1 MKKKIISV
9 VIAICLVIA
18 TVPTI
23 VFANN
28 SQSSSPIKFNEAQ
41 SEHEK
46 SGWNVE
52 WSESFEQG
60 IPSTW
65 QNIDKDGDGY
75 KWWKVKEETGFDRI
89 YLSHHGEQSIHS
101 NSYLREGTKT
111 LEPDNWLILPEQ
123 NLSAEKNY
131 TLTFDIMAP
140 DKSYRK
146 DKIGIYISTDGKN
159 NYTQLGDDFDLTKCT
174 IDENHSYSNWL
185 EVEVDLSAYSGKK
198 VSIAIVHHDSRN
210 EYIVIIDCM
219 YMWSKDKH
227 KHCVCGGNAD
237 FNVHNT
243 HTNVKWSEWNS
254 TNSLPTASGNY
265 YLANDINLDTTQDV
279 SNDINICLNGKT
291 IKSNTSAYAI
301 TVKNN
306 ASLTITDCLDSGKL
320 ECSIK
325 NYGSFNMYAGTL
337 QDGYNLRTEPDSK
350 MALSGN
356 SKFIGN
362 VISKGNAETKIDG
375 SSEFQGTLIID
386 ELTSDSRA
394 YIGENAKI
402 TGKIKISNS
411 QENAKIEIKD
421 NMIIDGD
428 IEFDYFTF
436 NSNIVCN
443 GNIISGIFKG
453 NVENNGTITGGTF
466 YGFVTGNGTIADR
479 AKVEVTLD
487 LDGGNGN
494 DKEYILRGQKLT
506 LPTPT
511 KDGYTFD
518 GWFNGENEYDFSLP
532 VFSTLSLT
540 AHWVKN
546 LTPPTTE
553 PPTTQ
558 PTTQSTTESTT
569 QLTTELTTQSTTQST
584 TKSTT
589 KSTTQSTTQ
598 LTTQSTTKNISYKN
612 VNAVTD
618 YNENHNTTVKSTKK
632 KNKSKTSPNTG
643 NNTALVTSATV
654 ATLLALAFVIT
665 KKKKDD

>member
-1 MKKKIISV
+1 MKKKIISIV
-9 VIAICLVIA
+9 VAICLVIA

-23 VFANN
+23 VFASNT
-28 SQSSSPIKFNEAQ
+28 QSSSPIKIRVAP

-46 SGWNVE
+46 PGWNVE

-65 QNIDKDGDGY
+65 QNIDKDGDGF
-75 KWWKVKEETGFDRI
+75 KWWKVKEEISFENIDNST
-89 YLSHHGEQSIHS
+89 HHGNESIHS
-101 NSYLREGTKT
+101 NSFLRYRGYNKQA
-111 LEPDNWLILPEQ
+111 LEPNNWLILPEQ
-123 NLSAEKNY
+123 NLSEKKIY
-131 TLTFDIMAP
+131 SLTFDIVAF
-140 DKSYRK
+140 DGLYLK
-146 DKIGIYISTDGKN
+146 DKIGIYISTDGGN
-159 NYTQLGDDFDLTKCT
+159 SYTQLGDDFDFTQSELGNSTDVK
-174 IDENHSYSNWL
+174 DVWQ

-198 VSIAIVHHDSRN
+198 VSIAIVHHNSRD
-210 EYIVIIDCM
+210 EYMVVMDCM
-219 YMWSKDKH
+219 YMWSINKH
-227 KHCVCGGNAD
+227 IMHCVCGGNTD
-237 FNVHNT
+237 FNGHDT

-254 TNSLPTASGNY
+254 TDSLPTASGNY
-265 YLANDINLDTTQDV
+265 YLANDINLATTQTV

-291 IKSNTSAYAI
+291 IKSNKSNYAL

-306 ASLTITDCLDSGKL
+306 ASLTITDCTDSGKL

-337 QDGYNLRTEPDSK
+337 QSGYELYTEPDSK

-362 VISKGNAETKIDG
+362 VISAGNAETKIDG
-375 SSEFQGTLIID
+375 NSEFQGMLLVT

-394 YIGENAKI
+394 YIGGNAKI
-402 TGKIKISNS
+402 TGKIQISLP

-428 IEFDYFTF
+428 IEFDYFTL

-466 YGFVTGNGTIADR
+466 CGFVSGNGTIADS
-479 AKVEVTLD
+479 AKVKVTLD

-546 LTPPTTE
+546 PTPPTTEPPTTE

-558 PTTQSTTESTT
+558 PITESTTESTT
-569 QLTTELTTQSTTQST
+569 QSTI
-584 TKSTT
+584 
-589 KSTTQSTTQ
+589 
-598 LTTQSTTKNISYKN
+598 KNISDKN

-618 YNENHNTTVKSTKK
+618 YNENNNTTVKSTKK

-643 NNTALVTSATV
+643 NNTALVTSAAV

>member
-1 MKKKIISV
+1 MKKKIISIV
-9 VIAICLVIA
+9 VAICLVIA

-23 VFANN
+23 AFASN
-28 SQSSSPIKFNEAQ
+28 SQSTSPIKIRVAP

-46 SGWNVE
+46 PGWNVE

-75 KWWKVKEETGFDRI
+75 KWWKVKEEISFENIDNST
-89 YLSHHGEQSIHS
+89 HHGNESIHS
-101 NSYLREGTKT
+101 NSFLRYGGYNQQA
-111 LEPDNWLILPEQ
+111 LEPNNWLILPEQ
-123 NLSAEKNY
+123 NLNAKKNY
-131 TLTFDIMAP
+131 ALTFDIVAF
-140 DKSYRK
+140 DGGYLK
-146 DKIGIYISTDGKN
+146 DKIGIYISTDGGN
-159 NYTQLGDDFDLTKCT
+159 SYTQLGDDFDFTQSELGNST
-174 IDENHSYSNWL
+174 DVRDVWQ

-198 VSIAIVHHDSRN
+198 VSIAIVHHNSRD
-210 EYIVIIDCM
+210 EYMVVMDCM
-219 YMWSKDKH
+219 YMWSINKH
-227 KHCVCGGNAD
+227 IMHCVCGGNTD
-237 FNVHNT
+237 FNGHDT
-243 HTNVKWSEWNS
+243 HKNIEWTKWNS
-254 TNSLPTASGNY
+254 ANSLPTASGNY

-301 TVKNN
+301 KVKNN

-337 QDGYNLRTEPDSK
+337 QNGYNLRTEPDSK

-356 SKFIGN
+356 SKFIGD

-375 SSEFQGTLIID
+375 NSEFQGTLIID

-394 YIGENAKI
+394 YIGGNAKV
-402 TGKIKISNS
+402 TGKLEFSQP

-428 IEFDYFTF
+428 IEFDYFTL
-436 NSNIVCN
+436 NSNIICN

-453 NVENNGTITGGTF
+453 NVENNGTIKGGTF
-466 YGFVTGNGTIADR
+466 YGNVTGNGTIADR
-479 AKVEVTLD
+479 AKVKVTLD

-494 DKEYILRGQKLT
+494 DKEYILKGQKLT

-532 VFSTLSLT
+532 VISTLSLT

-546 LTPPTTE
+546 PTPPTTE

-558 PTTQSTTESTT
+558 PTTQSTTE
-569 QLTTELTTQSTTQST
+569 LTTVS
-584 TKSTT
+584 
-589 KSTTQSTTQ
+589 
-598 LTTQSTTKNISYKN
+598 TTQSTTKNISDKN

-643 NNTALVTSATV
+643 NNTALVSSAAV

>member
-1 MKKKIISV
+1 MKKKLFSII
-9 VIAICLVIA
+9 IAVCLVIA

-23 VFANN
+23 VFASN
-28 SQSSSPIKFNEAQ
+28 SQSTSPIKIRVAP

-46 SGWNVE
+46 PGWNVE

-65 QNIDKDGDGY
+65 QNIDNDGDGY
-75 KWWKVKEETGFDRI
+75 KWWKVKEESGFENDDK
-89 YLSHHGEQSIHS
+89 STHHGEQSIHS
-101 NSYLREGTKT
+101 NSFIKQSRKILT
-111 LEPDNWLILPEQ
+111 PDNWLILPEQ
-123 NLSAEKNY
+123 NLSKKKIY
-131 TLTFDIMAP
+131 SLTFDIVAF
-140 DKSYRK
+140 DGLYLK
-146 DKIGIYISTDGKN
+146 DKIGIYISTDGGN
-159 NYTQLGDDFDLTKCT
+159 SYTQLGDDFDFTQSELG
-174 IDENHSYSNWL
+174 DSYNVKDVWQ

-198 VSIAIVHHDSRN
+198 VSIAIVHHNSRD
-210 EYIVIIDCM
+210 EYMVVMDCM
-219 YMWSKDKH
+219 YMWSINKH
-227 KHCVCGGNAD
+227 IMHCVCGGNTD
-237 FNVHNT
+237 FNGHDT
-243 HTNVKWSEWNS
+243 HKNIEWTKWNS
-254 TNSLPTASGNY
+254 TDSLPTASGNY
-265 YLANDINLDTTQDV
+265 YLANDINLATTQTV

-291 IKSNTSAYAI
+291 IKSNTSNYAI

-306 ASLTITDCLDSGKL
+306 ASLTITDCLGSGKL

-337 QDGYNLRTEPDSK
+337 QNGYNLRTEPDSK

-356 SKFIGN
+356 SKFIGD
-362 VISKGNAETKIDG
+362 VISKGNAETKIG
-375 SSEFQGTLIID
+375 GNSEFQGTLIID

-402 TGKIKISNS
+402 TGKIQIFQS

-428 IEFDYFTF
+428 IEFDYFTL

-466 YGFVTGNGTIADR
+466 YGNVSGNGTIADS
-479 AKVEVTLD
+479 AKVKVTLD

-518 GWFNGENEYDFSLP
+518 GWFNGENEYDFNLP

-546 LTPPTTE
+546 PTPPTTE
-553 PPTTQ
+553 PPTTKPSTTQ
-558 PTTQSTTESTT
+558 PTTEPITEPTTE
-569 QLTTELTTQSTTQST
+569 
-584 TKSTT
+584 
-589 KSTTQSTTQ
+589 
-598 LTTQSTTKNISYKN
+598 LTTQSTTKNISDKN

-643 NNTALVTSATV
+643 NNTALVTSSAV

>member
-1 MKKKIISV
+1 MKKKIISIV
-9 VIAICLVIA
+9 VAICLVIA

-23 VFANN
+23 VFASN
-28 SQSSSPIKFNEAQ
+28 SQSASPIKIRVAP

-75 KWWKVKEETGFDRI
+75 KWWKTREEPYFESFDK
-89 YLSHHGEQSIHS
+89 STHHGEQSIHS
-101 NSYLREGTKT
+101 NSYIKQGQKI

-123 NLSAEKNY
+123 NLSEKKIY
-131 TLTFDIMAP
+131 SLTFDIVAF
-140 DKSYRK
+140 DGKYLK
-146 DKIGIYISTDGKN
+146 DKIGIYISTDGGKS
-159 NYTQLGDDFDLTKCT
+159 YTQLGDDFDLTQSELGNSTDVK
-174 IDENHSYSNWL
+174 DVWQ

-198 VSIAIVHHDSRN
+198 VSIAIVHHNSRD
-210 EYIVIIDCM
+210 EYVVVMDCM
-219 YMWSKDKH
+219 YMWSIDKH
-227 KHCVCGGNAD
+227 IMHCVCGGNTD
-237 FNVHNT
+237 FNGHDT
-243 HTNVKWSEWNS
+243 HKNIEWTKWNS
-254 TNSLPTASGNY
+254 TDSLPTASGNY
-265 YLANDINLDTTQDV
+265 YLANDINLDTIQDV

-301 TVKNN
+301 KVKNN
-306 ASLTITDCLDSGKL
+306 AFLTITDCLDSGKL

-337 QDGYNLRTEPDSK
+337 QNGYNLRTEPDSK
-350 MALSGN
+350 MELSGN
-356 SKFIGN
+356 SKFIGD
-362 VISKGNAETKIDG
+362 VFSTGNAETKIDG
-375 SSEFQGTLIID
+375 NSEFQGTLIIQ
-386 ELTSDSRA
+386 ELRSDSRA
-394 YIGENAKI
+394 YIGGDAKI
-402 TGKIKISNS
+402 TGKIKISYP

-428 IEFDYFTF
+428 IEFDYFTL

-453 NVENNGTITGGTF
+453 DVENNGTITGGTF
-466 YGFVTGNGTIADR
+466 LGKVTGNGTIADS
-479 AKVEVTLD
+479 AKVKVTLD

-518 GWFNGENEYDFSLP
+518 GWFNAENEYDFSLP
-532 VFSTLSLT
+532 VISTLSLT

-546 LTPPTTE
+546 PTPPTTE

-558 PTTQSTTESTT
+558 PTTE
-569 QLTTELTTQSTTQST
+569 LTTELTTVS
-584 TKSTT
+584 
-589 KSTTQSTTQ
+589 
-598 LTTQSTTKNISYKN
+598 TTQSTTKNISDKN
-612 VNAVTD
+612 VNAATD

-643 NNTALVTSATV
+643 NNTALVSSAAV
-654 ATLLALAFVIT
+654 ATLLALAFVTT

>member
-1 MKKKIISV
+1 MKNKIISV

-23 VFANN
+23 VFASN
-28 SQSSSPIKFNEAQ
+28 SQSTSPIKIRVAP

-75 KWWKVKEETGFDRI
+75 KWWKTREEPYFESFDK
-89 YLSHHGEQSIHS
+89 STHHGEQSIHS
-101 NSYLREGTKT
+101 NSYIKQGQKI

-123 NLSAEKNY
+123 NLSEKKIY
-131 TLTFDIMAP
+131 SLTFDIVAF
-140 DKSYRK
+140 DGKYLK
-146 DKIGIYISTDGKN
+146 DKIGIYISTDGGKSYN
-159 NYTQLGDDFDLTKCT
+159 QLGDDFDLTQSELGNSTDVK
-174 IDENHSYSNWL
+174 DVWQ

-198 VSIAIVHHDSRN
+198 VSIAIVHHNSRD
-210 EYIVIIDCM
+210 EYVVVMDCM
-219 YMWSKDKH
+219 YMWSIDKH
-227 KHCVCGGNAD
+227 IMHCICGND
-237 FNVHNT
+237 ISFNGHNT

-301 TVKNN
+301 KVKNN

-356 SKFIGN
+356 SKFIGD

-375 SSEFQGTLIID
+375 NSEFQGTLIID

-394 YIGENAKI
+394 YIGGNAKI
-402 TGKIKISNS
+402 TGKIKISNP

-428 IEFDYFTF
+428 IEFNYFTL

-453 NVENNGTITGGTF
+453 NVENNGIITGGTF
-466 YGFVTGNGTIADR
+466 YGDVTGNGTIADS
-479 AKVEVTLD
+479 AKVKVTLD

-532 VFSTLSLT
+532 VISTLSLT

-546 LTPPTTE
+546 PTPPITE

-558 PTTQSTTESTT
+558 PTT
-569 QLTTELTTQSTTQST
+569 ELTTVS
-584 TKSTT
+584 
-589 KSTTQSTTQ
+589 
-598 LTTQSTTKNISYKN
+598 TTQSTTKNISDKN
-612 VNAVTD
+612 VNAATD
-618 YNENHNTTVKSTKK
+618 YNENHNTTVKSTKN

-643 NNTALVTSATV
+643 NNTALVSSASV
-654 ATLLALAFVIT
+654 ATILALAFVIT

>member
-1 MKKKIISV
+1 MKKKIISIV
-9 VIAICLVIA
+9 VAICLVIA

-23 VFANN
+23 VFASNT
-28 SQSSSPIKFNEAQ
+28 QSSSPIKIRVAP

-46 SGWNVE
+46 PGWNVE

-75 KWWKVKEETGFDRI
+75 KWWKTREEPYFESFDK
-89 YLSHHGEQSIHS
+89 STHHGEQSIHS
-101 NSYLREGTKT
+101 NSYIKQGQKI

-123 NLSAEKNY
+123 NLSEKKIY
-131 TLTFDIMAP
+131 SLTFDIVAF
-140 DKSYRK
+140 DGKYLK
-146 DKIGIYISTDGKN
+146 DKIGIYISTDGGN
-159 NYTQLGDDFDLTKCT
+159 SYTQLGDDFDFTQSELGNSPDVK
-174 IDENHSYSNWL
+174 DVWQ

-198 VSIAIVHHDSRN
+198 VSIAIVHHNSRD
-210 EYIVIIDCM
+210 EYVVVMDCM
-219 YMWSKDKH
+219 YMWSINKH
-227 KHCVCGGNAD
+227 IMHCVCGGNTD
-237 FNVHNT
+237 FNGHDT
-243 HTNVKWSEWNS
+243 HKNIEWTKWNS
-254 TNSLPTASGNY
+254 TDSLPTASGNY
-265 YLANDINLDTTQDV
+265 YLANDINLATTQTV

-291 IKSNTSAYAI
+291 IKSNTSNYAI

-306 ASLTITDCLDSGKL
+306 ASLTITDCLGSGKL

-337 QDGYNLRTEPDSK
+337 QNGYNLYTEPDSK

-362 VISKGNAETKIDG
+362 VISKGNAETKIG
-375 SSEFQGTLIID
+375 GNSEFQGTLIID

-402 TGKIKISNS
+402 TGKIQIFQS

-428 IEFDYFTF
+428 IEFDYFTL

-466 YGFVTGNGTIADR
+466 CGFVSGNGTIADS
-479 AKVEVTLD
+479 AKVKVTLD

-546 LTPPTTE
+546 PTPPTTE

-558 PTTQSTTESTT
+558 PTTESTTQPTTQLTTESTT
-569 QLTTELTTQSTTQST
+569 QSTI
-584 TKSTT
+584 
-589 KSTTQSTTQ
+589 
-598 LTTQSTTKNISYKN
+598 KNISDKN

-643 NNTALVTSATV
+643 NNTALVTSSAV

>member
-1 MKKKIISV
+1 MKKKIVSV
-9 VIAICLVIA
+9 IIAICLVIA

-23 VFANN
+23 VFASN
-28 SQSSSPIKFNEAQ
+28 SQSTSPIKIRVAP

-46 SGWNVE
+46 PGWNVE

-75 KWWKVKEETGFDRI
+75 KWWKVKEEISFENIDNST
-89 YLSHHGEQSIHS
+89 HHGNESIHS
-101 NSYLREGTKT
+101 NSFLRYGGYNQQA
-111 LEPDNWLILPEQ
+111 LEPNNWLILPEQ
-123 NLSAEKNY
+123 NLNAKKNY
-131 TLTFDIMAP
+131 ALTFDIVAF
-140 DKSYRK
+140 DGGYLK
-146 DKIGIYISTDGKN
+146 DKIGIYISTDGGN
-159 NYTQLGDDFDLTKCT
+159 SYTQLGDDFDFTQSELGNST
-174 IDENHSYSNWL
+174 DVRDVWQ

-198 VSIAIVHHDSRN
+198 VSIAIVHHNSRD
-210 EYIVIIDCM
+210 EYMVVMDCM
-219 YMWSKDKH
+219 YMWSINKH
-227 KHCVCGGNAD
+227 IMHCVCGGNTD
-237 FNVHNT
+237 FNGHDT
-243 HTNVKWSEWNS
+243 HKNIEWTKWNS

-265 YLANDINLDTTQDV
+265 YLANDINLDTIQNV

-301 TVKNN
+301 KVKNN

-337 QDGYNLRTEPDSK
+337 QNGYNLRTEPDSK

-356 SKFIGN
+356 SKFIGD

-375 SSEFQGTLIID
+375 NSEFQGTLIID

-394 YIGENAKI
+394 YIGKNAKI
-402 TGKIKISNS
+402 TGKIKISNQ
-411 QENAKIEIKD
+411 QENAKIEIKN

-428 IEFDYFTF
+428 IEFNYFTL
-436 NSNIVCN
+436 NSNIICN

-466 YGFVTGNGTIADR
+466 YGDVTGNGTIADS
-479 AKVEVTLD
+479 AKFEVTLD

-532 VFSTLSLT
+532 VISTLSLT

-546 LTPPTTE
+546 PTPPTTE
-553 PPTTQ
+553 PPTTE
-558 PTTQSTTESTT
+558 PP
-569 QLTTELTTQSTTQST
+569 
-584 TKSTT
+584 
-589 KSTTQSTTQ
+589 
-598 LTTQSTTKNISYKN
+598 TTQSTTKNISDKN
-612 VNAVTD
+612 VNAATD

-632 KNKSKTSPNTG
+632 KNNSKTSPNTG
-643 NNTALVTSATV
+643 NNTALVSSAAI

>member
-1 MKKKIISV
+1 MKKKIISIV
-9 VIAICLVIA
+9 VAICLVIA
-18 TVPTI
+18 TVPTV
-23 VFANN
+23 VFASN
-28 SQSSSPIKFNEAQ
+28 SQSTSPIKIRVAP

-46 SGWNVE
+46 PGWNVE

-75 KWWKVKEETGFDRI
+75 KWWKVKEEISFENIDNST
-89 YLSHHGEQSIHS
+89 HHGNESIHS
-101 NSYLREGTKT
+101 NSFLRYGGYNQQA
-111 LEPDNWLILPEQ
+111 LEPNNWLILPEQ
-123 NLSAEKNY
+123 NLNAKKNY
-131 TLTFDIMAP
+131 ALTFDIVAF
-140 DKSYRK
+140 DGGYLK
-146 DKIGIYISTDGKN
+146 DKIGIYISIDGGN
-159 NYTQLGDDFDLTKCT
+159 SYTQLGDDFDFTQSELGNST
-174 IDENHSYSNWL
+174 DVRDVWQ

-198 VSIAIVHHDSRN
+198 VSIAIVHHNSRD
-210 EYIVIIDCM
+210 EYMVVMDCM
-219 YMWSKDKH
+219 YMWSINKH
-227 KHCVCGGNAD
+227 IMHCVCGGNTD
-237 FNVHNT
+237 FNGHDT
-243 HTNVKWSEWNS
+243 HKNIEWTKWNS
-254 TNSLPTASGNY
+254 TDSLPTASGNY

-301 TVKNN
+301 KVKNN

-337 QDGYNLRTEPDSK
+337 QNGYNLRTEPDSK

-356 SKFIGN
+356 SKFIGD

-375 SSEFQGTLIID
+375 NSEFQGTLIID

-394 YIGENAKI
+394 YIGGNTKV
-402 TGKIKISNS
+402 TGKLEFSQP

-428 IEFDYFTF
+428 IEFDYFTL
-436 NSNIVCN
+436 NSNIICN

-466 YGFVTGNGTIADR
+466 YGNVSGNGTIADS
-479 AKVEVTLD
+479 AKLEVTLD
-487 LDGGNGN
+487 LNGGNGN

-532 VFSTLSLT
+532 VISTLSLT

-546 LTPPTTE
+546 PTPPTTE

-558 PTTQSTTESTT
+558 PTTQSTTE
-569 QLTTELTTQSTTQST
+569 LTTVS
-584 TKSTT
+584 
-589 KSTTQSTTQ
+589 
-598 LTTQSTTKNISYKN
+598 TTQSTTKNISDKN

-618 YNENHNTTVKSTKK
+618 YNENQNTTVKSTKK
-632 KNKSKTSPNTG
+632 KNNSKTSPNTG
-643 NNTALVTSATV
+643 NNTAFVTSAAV

>member
-23 VFANN
+23 VFASN
-28 SQSSSPIKFNEAQ
+28 SQSTSPIKIRVAP

-46 SGWNVE
+46 PGWNVE
-52 WSESFEQG
+52 WSENFEQG

-75 KWWKVKEETGFDRI
+75 KWWKVKEEISFENIDNST
-89 YLSHHGEQSIHS
+89 HHGNESIHS
-101 NSYLREGTKT
+101 NSFLRYGGYNQQA
-111 LEPDNWLILPEQ
+111 LEPNNWLILPEQ
-123 NLSAEKNY
+123 NLNAKKNY
-131 TLTFDIMAP
+131 ALTFDIVAF
-140 DKSYRK
+140 DGGYLK
-146 DKIGIYISTDGKN
+146 DKIGIYISTDGGN
-159 NYTQLGDDFDLTKCT
+159 SYTQLGDDFDFTQSELGNST
-174 IDENHSYSNWL
+174 DVRDVWQ

-198 VSIAIVHHDSRN
+198 VSIAIVHHNSRD
-210 EYIVIIDCM
+210 EYMVVMDCM
-219 YMWSKDKH
+219 YMWSINKH
-227 KHCVCGGNAD
+227 IMHCVCGGNTD
-237 FNVHNT
+237 FNGHDT
-243 HTNVKWSEWNS
+243 HKNIEWTKWNS
-254 TNSLPTASGNY
+254 TDSLPTASGNY

-306 ASLTITDCLDSGKL
+306 ASLTITDCLNNGKL

-337 QDGYNLRTEPDSK
+337 QNGYNLRTEPDSK

-356 SKFIGN
+356 SKFIGD

-375 SSEFQGTLIID
+375 NSEFQGTLLVN

-394 YIGENAKI
+394 YIGGNAKV
-402 TGKIKISNS
+402 TGKLEFSQP

-428 IEFDYFTF
+428 IEFNYFTL
-436 NSNIVCN
+436 NSNIICN

-466 YGFVTGNGTIADR
+466 YGDVTGNGTIADS
-479 AKVEVTLD
+479 AKFEVTLD

-494 DKEYILRGQKLT
+494 NKEYILRGQKLT

-532 VFSTLSLT
+532 VISTLSLT

-546 LTPPTTE
+546 PTPPTTE

-558 PTTQSTTESTT
+558 PTTQSTTE
-569 QLTTELTTQSTTQST
+569 LTTVS
-584 TKSTT
+584 
-589 KSTTQSTTQ
+589 
-598 LTTQSTTKNISYKN
+598 TTQSTTKNISDKN

-618 YNENHNTTVKSTKK
+618 YNENQNTTVKSTKK

-643 NNTALVTSATV
+643 NNTALVSSAAV

>member
-23 VFANN
+23 VFANS
-28 SQSSSPIKFNEAQ
+28 SQSSSPIKIRVAP
-41 SEHEK
+41 SEHERADR
-46 SGWNVE
+46 NIE

-75 KWWKVKEETGFDRI
+75 KWWKTREEPYFESFDK
-89 YLSHHGEQSIHS
+89 STHHGEQSIHS
-101 NSYLREGTKT
+101 NSYIKQGQKI

-123 NLSAEKNY
+123 NLSKKKIY
-131 TLTFDIMAP
+131 SLTFDIVAF
-140 DKSYRK
+140 DGKYLK
-146 DKIGIYISTDGKN
+146 DKIGIYISTDGGN
-159 NYTQLGDDFDLTKCT
+159 SYTQLGDDFDLTQSELGNSTDVK
-174 IDENHSYSNWL
+174 DVWQ

-198 VSIAIVHHDSRN
+198 VSIAIVHHNSRD
-210 EYIVIIDCM
+210 EYVVVMDCM
-219 YMWSKDKH
+219 YMWSIDKH
-227 KHCVCGGNAD
+227 IMHCVCGGNTD
-237 FNVHNT
+237 FNGHDT
-243 HTNVKWSEWNS
+243 HKNIEWTKWNS
-254 TNSLPTASGNY
+254 TDSLPTASGNY
-265 YLANDINLDTTQDV
+265 YLANDINLDTIQNV

-306 ASLTITDCLDSGKL
+306 ASITITDCLDSGKL

-350 MALSGN
+350 MELSGN
-356 SKFIGN
+356 SKFIGD

-375 SSEFQGTLIID
+375 NSEFQGTLIID

-394 YIGENAKI
+394 YIGGNAKI
-402 TGKIKISNS
+402 TGKLEFSQP

-428 IEFDYFTF
+428 IEFNYFTL
-436 NSNIVCN
+436 NSNIICN

-466 YGFVTGNGTIADR
+466 YGNVSGNGTIADS
-479 AKVEVTLD
+479 AKVKVTLD

-532 VFSTLSLT
+532 VISTLSLT

-546 LTPPTTE
+546 PTPPTTE

-558 PTTQSTTESTT
+558 PTTQSTTE
-569 QLTTELTTQSTTQST
+569 LTTVS
-584 TKSTT
+584 
-589 KSTTQSTTQ
+589 
-598 LTTQSTTKNISYKN
+598 TTQSTTKNISNKN
-612 VNAVTD
+612 VNAATD

-632 KNKSKTSPNTG
+632 KNNSKTSPNTG
-643 NNTALVTSATV
+643 NNTALVSSASV

>member
-1 MKKKIISV
+1 MKKKIISI

-23 VFANN
+23 VFASNT
-28 SQSSSPIKFNEAQ
+28 QSSSPIKIRVAP

-46 SGWNVE
+46 PGWNVE

-75 KWWKVKEETGFDRI
+75 KWWKTREEPYFESFDK
-89 YLSHHGEQSIHS
+89 STHHGEQSIHS
-101 NSYLREGTKT
+101 NSYIKQGQKI

-123 NLSAEKNY
+123 NLSEKKIY
-131 TLTFDIMAP
+131 SLTFDIVAF
-140 DKSYRK
+140 DGKYLK
-146 DKIGIYISTDGKN
+146 DKIGIYISTDGGN
-159 NYTQLGDDFDLTKCT
+159 SYTQLGDDFDFTQSELGNSPDVK
-174 IDENHSYSNWL
+174 DVWQ

-198 VSIAIVHHDSRN
+198 VSIAIVHHNSRD
-210 EYIVIIDCM
+210 EYVVVMDCM
-219 YMWSKDKH
+219 YMWSINKH
-227 KHCVCGGNAD
+227 IMHCVCGGNTD
-237 FNVHNT
+237 FNGHDT
-243 HTNVKWSEWNS
+243 HKNIEWTKWNS
-254 TNSLPTASGNY
+254 TDSLPTASGNY
-265 YLANDINLDTTQDV
+265 YLANDINLATTQTV

-291 IKSNTSAYAI
+291 IKSNTSNYAL

-306 ASLTITDCLDSGKL
+306 ASLTITDCTDSGKL
-320 ECSIK
+320 ECWID

-337 QDGYNLRTEPDSK
+337 QSGYELYTEPDSK

-362 VISKGNAETKIDG
+362 VISLGNAETKIDG
-375 SSEFQGTLIID
+375 NSEFQGMLLVT

-394 YIGENAKI
+394 YIGGNAKI
-402 TGKIKISNS
+402 TGKIQISLP

-428 IEFDYFTF
+428 IEFDYFTL

-466 YGFVTGNGTIADR
+466 CGNVSGNGTIADS
-479 AKVEVTLD
+479 AKVKVTLD

-546 LTPPTTE
+546 PTPPTTEPPTTE

-558 PTTQSTTESTT
+558 PTTESTT
-569 QLTTELTTQSTTQST
+569 QPTTQSTTQST
-584 TKSTT
+584 I
-589 KSTTQSTTQ
+589 
-598 LTTQSTTKNISYKN
+598 KNISDKN
-612 VNAVTD
+612 VNAITD

-643 NNTALVTSATV
+643 NNTALVTSAAV

>member
-23 VFANN
+23 VFASN
-28 SQSSSPIKFNEAQ
+28 SQSTSPIKIRVAP

-46 SGWNVE
+46 PGWNVE

-75 KWWKVKEETGFDRI
+75 KWWKTREEPYFESFDK
-89 YLSHHGEQSIHS
+89 STHHGEQSIHS
-101 NSYLREGTKT
+101 NSYIKQGQKI

-123 NLSAEKNY
+123 NLSEKKIY
-131 TLTFDIMAP
+131 SLTFDIVAF
-140 DKSYRK
+140 DGKYLK
-146 DKIGIYISTDGKN
+146 DKIGIYISTDGGN
-159 NYTQLGDDFDLTKCT
+159 SYTQLGDDFDLTQSELGNSTDVK
-174 IDENHSYSNWL
+174 DVWQ

-198 VSIAIVHHDSRN
+198 VSIAIVHHNSRD
-210 EYIVIIDCM
+210 EYVVVMDCM
-219 YMWSKDKH
+219 YMWSINKH
-227 KHCVCGGNAD
+227 IMHCVCGGNTD
-237 FNVHNT
+237 FNGHDT
-243 HTNVKWSEWNS
+243 HKNIEWTKWNS
-254 TNSLPTASGNY
+254 TDSLPTASGNY

-291 IKSNTSAYAI
+291 IKNNTSAYAI

-320 ECSIK
+320 ECWID

-337 QDGYNLRTEPDSK
+337 QSGYELYTEPDSK

-356 SKFIGN
+356 SKFIGD

-375 SSEFQGTLIID
+375 NSEFQGTLIIQ

-394 YIGENAKI
+394 YIGGNAKI
-402 TGKIKISNS
+402 TGKIQILLS

-428 IEFDYFTF
+428 IEFDYFTL

-466 YGFVTGNGTIADR
+466 CGNVSGNGTIADS
-479 AKVEVTLD
+479 AKVKVTLD

-546 LTPPTTE
+546 PTPPTTE
-553 PPTTQ
+553 PPTTKP
-558 PTTQSTTESTT
+558 PTTQPTTESTT
-569 QLTTELTTQSTTQST
+569 QP
-584 TKSTT
+584 
-589 KSTTQSTTQ
+589 TTQ
-598 LTTQSTTKNISYKN
+598 LTTQSTIKNISDKN

-643 NNTALVTSATV
+643 NNTALVTSAAI

>member
-1 MKKKIISV
+1 MKKKIISIV
-9 VIAICLVIA
+9 VAICLVIA

-23 VFANN
+23 VFASN
-28 SQSSSPIKFNEAQ
+28 SQSTSPIKIRVAP

-46 SGWNVE
+46 PGWNVE

-65 QNIDKDGDGY
+65 QNIDNDGDGY
-75 KWWKVKEETGFDRI
+75 KWWKVKEESGFENDDK
-89 YLSHHGEQSIHS
+89 STHHGEQSIHS
-101 NSYLREGTKT
+101 NSFIKQSRKILT
-111 LEPDNWLILPEQ
+111 PDNWLILPEQ
-123 NLSAEKNY
+123 NLSKKKIY
-131 TLTFDIMAP
+131 SLTFDIVAF
-140 DKSYRK
+140 DGLYLK
-146 DKIGIYISTDGKN
+146 DKIGIYISTDGGN
-159 NYTQLGDDFDLTKCT
+159 SYTQLGDDFDFTQSELG
-174 IDENHSYSNWL
+174 DSYNVKDVWQ

-198 VSIAIVHHDSRN
+198 VTIAIVHHNSRD
-210 EYIVIIDCM
+210 EYMVVMDCM

-227 KHCVCGGNAD
+227 MHCVCGGNTE
-237 FNVHNT
+237 FNGHDT
-243 HTNVKWSEWNS
+243 HTNVEWSEWNS
-254 TNSLPTASGNY
+254 TDSLPTASGNY

-291 IKSNTSAYAI
+291 IKSNTSDYAI
-301 TVKNN
+301 SVNSN
-306 ASLTITDCLDSGKL
+306 ASLTITDCLNNGKL

-350 MALSGN
+350 MELSGN
-356 SKFIGN
+356 SKFIGD

-375 SSEFQGTLIID
+375 NSEFQGTLLVN

-394 YIGENAKI
+394 YIGGNAKV
-402 TGKIKISNS
+402 TGKLEFSQP

-428 IEFDYFTF
+428 IELDYFTL

-466 YGFVTGNGTIADR
+466 YGNVAGNGTIADS
-479 AKVEVTLD
+479 AKFEVTLD

-532 VFSTLSLT
+532 VISTLSLT
-540 AHWVKN
+540 AHWIKN
-546 LTPPTTE
+546 PTPPTTE
-553 PPTTQ
+553 PLTTQ
-558 PTTQSTTESTT
+558 PTTQSTT
-569 QLTTELTTQSTTQST
+569 
-584 TKSTT
+584 
-589 KSTTQSTTQ
+589 
-598 LTTQSTTKNISYKN
+598 KNISDKN
-612 VNAVTD
+612 VNAATD

-632 KNKSKTSPNTG
+632 KNTSKISPNTG
-643 NNTALVTSATV
+643 NNTALVSSASV

>member
-1 MKKKIISV
+1 MKKKIVSV
-9 VIAICLVIA
+9 IIAICLVIA

-23 VFANN
+23 VFASN
-28 SQSSSPIKFNEAQ
+28 SQSTSPIKIRVAP

-46 SGWNVE
+46 PGWNVE

-75 KWWKVKEETGFDRI
+75 KWWKVKEEPTFEHVDN
-89 YLSHHGEQSIHS
+89 STHHGEQSIHS
-101 NSYLREGTKT
+101 NSFIRNDGKT
-111 LEPDNWLILPEQ
+111 LTPDNWLILPEQ
-123 NLSAEKNY
+123 NLNAEKNY
-131 TLTFDIMAP
+131 ALTFDIVAF
-140 DKSYRK
+140 DGGYLK
-146 DKIGIYISTDGKN
+146 DKIGIYISTDGGN
-159 NYTQLGDDFDLTKCT
+159 SYTQLGDDFDLTQSELGDSMAVK
-174 IDENHSYSNWL
+174 DVWQ

-198 VSIAIVHHDSRN
+198 VSIAIVHHNSRN
-210 EYIVIIDCM
+210 EYMVVMDCM

-227 KHCVCGGNAD
+227 MHCVCGGNTD
-237 FNVHNT
+237 FNGHDT
-243 HTNVKWSEWNS
+243 HTNVEWSEWNS
-254 TNSLPTASGNY
+254 TDSLPTASGNY
-265 YLANDINLDTTQDV
+265 YLANDINLDTTQNV

-306 ASLTITDCLDSGKL
+306 ASLTITDCLNNGKL

-337 QDGYNLRTEPDSK
+337 QNGYNLRTEPDSK

-356 SKFIGN
+356 SKFIGD

-375 SSEFQGTLIID
+375 NSEFQGTLIID

-394 YIGENAKI
+394 YIGGNAKV
-402 TGKIKISNS
+402 TGKLEFSQP

-428 IEFDYFTF
+428 IEFDYFTL
-436 NSNIVCN
+436 NSNIICN

-466 YGFVTGNGTIADR
+466 YGNVSGNGTIADS

-494 DKEYILRGQKLT
+494 DKEYILKGQKLT

-532 VFSTLSLT
+532 VISTLSLT

-546 LTPPTTE
+546 PTPPTTE

-558 PTTQSTTESTT
+558 PTTQSTTE
-569 QLTTELTTQSTTQST
+569 LA
-584 TKSTT
+584 
-589 KSTTQSTTQ
+589 
-598 LTTQSTTKNISYKN
+598 TQSTTKNISDKN
-612 VNAVTD
+612 VNAATD

-643 NNTALVTSATV
+643 NNTALVTSASV

>member
-1 MKKKIISV
+1 MKKKIISIV
-9 VIAICLVIA
+9 VAICLVIA

-23 VFANN
+23 AFASNR
-28 SQSSSPIKFNEAQ
+28 QSTSPIKIRVAP

-46 SGWNVE
+46 PGWNVE

-75 KWWKVKEETGFDRI
+75 KWWKVKEEISFENIDNST
-89 YLSHHGEQSIHS
+89 HHGNESIHS
-101 NSYLREGTKT
+101 NSFLRYGGYNQQA
-111 LEPDNWLILPEQ
+111 LEPNNWLILPEQ
-123 NLSAEKNY
+123 NLSEKKIY
-131 TLTFDIMAP
+131 SLTFDIVAF
-140 DKSYRK
+140 DGGYLK
-146 DKIGIYISTDGKN
+146 DKIGIYISTDGGN
-159 NYTQLGDDFDLTKCT
+159 SYTQLGDDFDFTQSELGYNVR
-174 IDENHSYSNWL
+174 DVWQ

-198 VSIAIVHHDSRN
+198 VSIAIVHHNSRD
-210 EYIVIIDCM
+210 EYMVVMDCM

-227 KHCVCGGNAD
+227 IHCVCGGDTD
-237 FNVHNT
+237 FNGHDT
-243 HTNVKWSEWNS
+243 HTNVEWSEWNS
-254 TNSLPTASGNY
+254 TDSLPTASGNY
-265 YLANDINLDTTQDV
+265 YLANDINLDTTQSV

-306 ASLTITDCLDSGKL
+306 ASLTITDCLNNGKL

-337 QDGYNLRTEPDSK
+337 QSGYELYTEPDSK

-356 SKFIGN
+356 SKFIGD
-362 VISKGNAETKIDG
+362 VISKGNAETKIG
-375 SSEFQGTLIID
+375 GNSEFQGTLIID
-386 ELTSDSRA
+386 LLTSDSRA
-394 YIGENAKI
+394 YIGGNAKV
-402 TGKIKISNS
+402 TGKLEFSQP

-428 IEFDYFTF
+428 IEFDYFTL

-443 GNIISGIFKG
+443 GNIMSGIFKG

-466 YGFVTGNGTIADR
+466 YGNVTGNGTIADR

-511 KDGYTFD
+511 KEGYTFD

-546 LTPPTTE
+546 PTPPTTE

-558 PTTQSTTESTT
+558 PTTQSTTELTTVSTT
-569 QLTTELTTQSTTQST
+569 H
-584 TKSTT
+584 
-589 KSTTQSTTQ
+589 
-598 LTTQSTTKNISYKN
+598 STTKNISDKN

-618 YNENHNTTVKSTKK
+618 YNENHNTTVKSTKN

-643 NNTALVTSATV
+643 NNTALVSSAAV

>member
-1 MKKKIISV
+1 MKKKIISIV
-9 VIAICLVIA
+9 VAICLVIA

-23 VFANN
+23 AFASN
-28 SQSSSPIKFNEAQ
+28 SQSTSPIKIRVAP

-46 SGWNVE
+46 PGWNVE

-75 KWWKVKEETGFDRI
+75 KWWKVKEEISFENIDNST
-89 YLSHHGEQSIHS
+89 HHGNESIHS
-101 NSYLREGTKT
+101 NSFLRYGGYNQQA
-111 LEPDNWLILPEQ
+111 LEPNNWLILPEQ
-123 NLSAEKNY
+123 NLNAKKNY
-131 TLTFDIMAP
+131 ALTFDIVAF
-140 DKSYRK
+140 DGGYLK
-146 DKIGIYISTDGKN
+146 DKIGIYISTDGGN
-159 NYTQLGDDFDLTKCT
+159 SYTQLGDDFDFTQSELGNST
-174 IDENHSYSNWL
+174 DVRDVWQ

-198 VSIAIVHHDSRN
+198 VSIAIVHHNSRD
-210 EYIVIIDCM
+210 EYMVVMDCM
-219 YMWSKDKH
+219 YMWSINKH
-227 KHCVCGGNAD
+227 IMHCVCGGNTD
-237 FNVHNT
+237 FNGHDT
-243 HTNVKWSEWNS
+243 HKNIEWTKWNS
-254 TNSLPTASGNY
+254 ANSLPTASGNY

-301 TVKNN
+301 KVKNN

-337 QDGYNLRTEPDSK
+337 QNGYNLRTEPDSK

-356 SKFIGN
+356 SKFIGD

-375 SSEFQGTLIID
+375 NSEFQGTLIID

-394 YIGENAKI
+394 YIGGNAKV
-402 TGKIKISNS
+402 TGKLEFSQP

-428 IEFDYFTF
+428 IEFNYFTL

-443 GNIISGIFKG
+443 GNIMSGIFKG

-466 YGFVTGNGTIADR
+466 YGNVSGNGTIADS

-518 GWFNGENEYDFSLP
+518 GWFNGENEYDFSLS
-532 VFSTLSLT
+532 VISMLSLT

-546 LTPPTTE
+546 PTPPTTE

-558 PTTQSTTESTT
+558 S
-569 QLTTELTTQSTTQST
+569 TTELTTVS
-584 TKSTT
+584 
-589 KSTTQSTTQ
+589 
-598 LTTQSTTKNISYKN
+598 TTQSTTKNISDKN

-643 NNTALVTSATV
+643 NNTALVSSAAV

>member
-1 MKKKIISV
+1 MKKKIISIV
-9 VIAICLVIA
+9 VAICLVIA

-23 VFANN
+23 VFANS
-28 SQSSSPIKFNEAQ
+28 SQSTSPIKIRVAP

-75 KWWKVKEETGFDRI
+75 KWWKVKEEISFENINNST
-89 YLSHHGEQSIHS
+89 HHGNESIHS
-101 NSYLREGTKT
+101 NSFLRYGGYNQQA
-111 LEPDNWLILPEQ
+111 LEPNNWLILPEQ
-123 NLSAEKNY
+123 NLSEKKIY
-131 TLTFDIMAP
+131 SLTFDIVAF
-140 DKSYRK
+140 DGGYLK
-146 DKIGIYISTDGKN
+146 DKIGIYISTDGGN
-159 NYTQLGDDFDLTKCT
+159 SYIQLGDDFDFTQSELGYNVR
-174 IDENHSYSNWL
+174 DVWQ

-198 VSIAIVHHDSRN
+198 VSIAIVHHNSRD
-210 EYIVIIDCM
+210 EYMVVMDCM

-227 KHCVCGGNAD
+227 MHCVCGGNTD
-237 FNVHNT
+237 FNGHDT
-243 HTNVKWSEWNS
+243 HKNIEWSEWNS
-254 TNSLPTASGNY
+254 TDSLPTASGNY
-265 YLANDINLDTTQDV
+265 YLANDINLATEQTV
-279 SNDINICLNGKT
+279 KNDINICLNGKT
-291 IKSNTSAYAI
+291 IKSNTIDYAI
-301 TVKNN
+301 SVNSN
-306 ASLTITDCLDSGKL
+306 ASLTITDCLNNGKL

-337 QDGYNLRTEPDSK
+337 QNGYNLRTEPDSK

-356 SKFIGN
+356 SKFIGD

-375 SSEFQGTLIID
+375 NSEFQGTLIID

-394 YIGENAKI
+394 YIGGNAKV
-402 TGKIKISNS
+402 TGKLEFSQP

-428 IEFDYFTF
+428 IEFDYFTL
-436 NSNIVCN
+436 NSNIICN

-466 YGFVTGNGTIADR
+466 LGKVTGNGTIADS
-479 AKVEVTLD
+479 AKVKVTLD

-532 VFSTLSLT
+532 VISTLSLT

-546 LTPPTTE
+546 PTPPTTE

-558 PTTQSTTESTT
+558 PTTQSTTE
-569 QLTTELTTQSTTQST
+569 LTTVS
-584 TKSTT
+584 
-589 KSTTQSTTQ
+589 
-598 LTTQSTTKNISYKN
+598 TTQSTTKNISDKN

-618 YNENHNTTVKSTKK
+618 YNENHNTTVKSTQK

-643 NNTALVTSATV
+643 NNTALVSSAAV

>member
-1 MKKKIISV
+1 MKKKIISIV
-9 VIAICLVIA
+9 VAICLVIA

-23 VFANN
+23 VFASN
-28 SQSSSPIKFNEAQ
+28 SQSTSPIKIRVAP

-46 SGWNVE
+46 PGWNVE

-65 QNIDKDGDGY
+65 QNIDNDGDGY
-75 KWWKVKEETGFDRI
+75 KWWKTREEPYFESFDK
-89 YLSHHGEQSIHS
+89 STHHGEQSIHS
-101 NSYLREGTKT
+101 NSYIKQGQKI

-123 NLSAEKNY
+123 NLSEKKIY
-131 TLTFDIMAP
+131 SLTFDIVAF
-140 DKSYRK
+140 DGKYLK
-146 DKIGIYISTDGKN
+146 DKIGIYISTDGGN
-159 NYTQLGDDFDLTKCT
+159 SYTQLGDDFDFTQSELGNSPDVK
-174 IDENHSYSNWL
+174 DVWQ

-198 VSIAIVHHDSRN
+198 VSIAIVHHNSRD
-210 EYIVIIDCM
+210 EYVVVMDCM
-219 YMWSKDKH
+219 YMWSINKH
-227 KHCVCGGNAD
+227 IMHCVCGGNTD
-237 FNVHNT
+237 FNGHDT
-243 HTNVKWSEWNS
+243 HKNIEWTKWNS
-254 TNSLPTASGNY
+254 TDSLPTASGNY
-265 YLANDINLDTTQDV
+265 YLANDINLATTQTV

-291 IKSNTSAYAI
+291 IKSNTSNYAL

-306 ASLTITDCLDSGKL
+306 ASLTITDCTDSGKL
-320 ECSIK
+320 ECWID

-337 QDGYNLRTEPDSK
+337 QSGYELYTEPDSK

-362 VISKGNAETKIDG
+362 VISAGNAETKIDG
-375 SSEFQGTLIID
+375 NSEFQGMLLVT

-394 YIGENAKI
+394 YIGGNAKI
-402 TGKIKISNS
+402 TGKIQISLP

-428 IEFDYFTF
+428 IEFDYFTL

-466 YGFVTGNGTIADR
+466 CGFVSGNGTIADS
-479 AKVEVTLD
+479 AKVKVTLD

-546 LTPPTTE
+546 PTPPTTE

-558 PTTQSTTESTT
+558 PTTESTT
-569 QLTTELTTQSTTQST
+569 QPTTQLTTQSTTQST
-584 TKSTT
+584 I
-589 KSTTQSTTQ
+589 
-598 LTTQSTTKNISYKN
+598 KNISDKN

-643 NNTALVTSATV
+643 NNTALVTSSAV

>member
-23 VFANN
+23 VFASN
-28 SQSSSPIKFNEAQ
+28 SQNTSPIKIRVAP

-75 KWWKVKEETGFDRI
+75 KWWKTREEPYYESFDK
-89 YLSHHGEQSIHS
+89 STHHGEQSIHS
-101 NSYLREGTKT
+101 NSYIKQGQKI

-123 NLSAEKNY
+123 NLSEKKIY
-131 TLTFDIMAP
+131 SLTFDIVAF
-140 DKSYRK
+140 DGKYLK
-146 DKIGIYISTDGKN
+146 DKIGIYISTDGGN
-159 NYTQLGDDFDLTKCT
+159 SYTQLGDDFDFTQSELGNSTDVK
-174 IDENHSYSNWL
+174 DVWQ

-198 VSIAIVHHDSRN
+198 VSIAIVHHNSRD
-210 EYIVIIDCM
+210 EYVVVMDCM
-219 YMWSKDKH
+219 YMWSIDKH
-227 KHCVCGGNAD
+227 IMHCICGGNTD
-237 FNVHNT
+237 FNGHDT

-254 TNSLPTASGNY
+254 TDSLPTASGNY
-265 YLANDINLDTTQDV
+265 YLANDINLATTQSV

-291 IKSNTSAYAI
+291 IKSNTSNYAI

-337 QDGYNLRTEPDSK
+337 QNGYNLRTEYDSK
-350 MALSGN
+350 MELSGN
-356 SKFIGN
+356 SKFIGD

-375 SSEFQGTLIID
+375 NTEIKGTLFID

-394 YIGENAKI
+394 YIGGNAKV
-402 TGKIKISNS
+402 TGKIQIFQS

-428 IEFDYFTF
+428 VEFDYFTL
-436 NSNIVCN
+436 NSNIICN

-466 YGFVTGNGTIADR
+466 YGFVTGNGTIADS
-479 AKVEVTLD
+479 AKFEVTLD

-532 VFSTLSLT
+532 VISTLSLT

-546 LTPPTTE
+546 PTPPTTE

-558 PTTQSTTESTT
+558 PTTQP
-569 QLTTELTTQSTTQST
+569 TTELTTVS
-584 TKSTT
+584 
-589 KSTTQSTTQ
+589 
-598 LTTQSTTKNISYKN
+598 TTQSTTKNISDKN
-612 VNAVTD
+612 VNAATD

-643 NNTALVTSATV
+643 NNTALVTSASV

>member
-23 VFANN
+23 VFASN
-28 SQSSSPIKFNEAQ
+28 SQSTSPIKIRVAP

-46 SGWNVE
+46 PGWNVE

-75 KWWKVKEETGFDRI
+75 KWWKTREEPYFESFDK
-89 YLSHHGEQSIHS
+89 STHHGEQSIHS
-101 NSYLREGTKT
+101 NSYIKQGQKI

-123 NLSAEKNY
+123 NLSEKKIY
-131 TLTFDIMAP
+131 SLTFDIVAF
-140 DKSYRK
+140 DGGYLK
-146 DKIGIYISTDGKN
+146 DKIGIYISTDGGN
-159 NYTQLGDDFDLTKCT
+159 SYNQLGDDFDFTQSELG
-174 IDENHSYSNWL
+174 DSYNVKDVWQ

-198 VSIAIVHHDSRN
+198 VNIAIVHHNSRD
-210 EYIVIIDCM
+210 EYMVVMDCM

-227 KHCVCGGNAD
+227 MHCVCGGNTD
-237 FNVHNT
+237 FNGHDT
-243 HTNVKWSEWNS
+243 HTDVEWSEWNS
-254 TNSLPTASGNY
+254 TDSLPTASGNY
-265 YLANDINLDTTQDV
+265 YLANDINLATEQTV
-279 SNDINICLNGKT
+279 KNDINICLNGKT
-291 IKSNTSAYAI
+291 IKNNTSAYAL

-337 QDGYNLRTEPDSK
+337 QSGYELYTEPDSK

-362 VISKGNAETKIDG
+362 VISTGNAETKIDG
-375 SSEFQGTLIID
+375 NSEFQGMLLVT

-394 YIGENAKI
+394 YIGGNAKI
-402 TGKIKISNS
+402 TGKIQISLP

-428 IEFDYFTF
+428 IEFNYFTL

-466 YGFVTGNGTIADR
+466 CGFVSGNGTIADS
-479 AKVEVTLD
+479 AKVKVTLD

-546 LTPPTTE
+546 PTPPTTE
-553 PPTTQ
+553 PPTTKP
-558 PTTQSTTESTT
+558 PTTQPTTESTT
-569 QLTTELTTQSTTQST
+569 QP
-584 TKSTT
+584 
-589 KSTTQSTTQ
+589 TTQ
-598 LTTQSTTKNISYKN
+598 LTTQSTIKNISDKN

-643 NNTALVTSATV
+643 NNTALVTSAAI

>member
-1 MKKKIISV
+1 MKKKIVSV
-9 VIAICLVIA
+9 IIAICLVIA

-23 VFANN
+23 VFASN
-28 SQSSSPIKFNEAQ
+28 SQSTSPIKIRVAP

-75 KWWKVKEETGFDRI
+75 KWWKVKEEISFENINNST
-89 YLSHHGEQSIHS
+89 HHGNESIHS
-101 NSYLREGTKT
+101 NSFLRYGGYNQQA

-123 NLSAEKNY
+123 NLSEKKIY
-131 TLTFDIMAP
+131 SLTFDIVAF
-140 DKSYRK
+140 DGGYLK
-146 DKIGIYISTDGKN
+146 DKIGIYISTDGGN
-159 NYTQLGDDFDLTKCT
+159 SYTQLGDDFDFTQSELGYNVR
-174 IDENHSYSNWL
+174 DVWQ

-198 VSIAIVHHDSRN
+198 VSIAIVHHNSRD
-210 EYIVIIDCM
+210 EYMVVMDCM

-227 KHCVCGGNAD
+227 MHCVCGGNTD
-237 FNVHNT
+237 FNGHDT
-243 HTNVKWSEWNS
+243 HKNIEWTKWNS
-254 TNSLPTASGNY
+254 TDSLPTASGNY
-265 YLANDINLDTTQDV
+265 YLANDINLATTQSV

-291 IKSNTSAYAI
+291 IKSNTSNYAI
-301 TVKNN
+301 SVNSG

-337 QDGYNLRTEPDSK
+337 QNGYNLYTKLDSK
-350 MALSGN
+350 MKLSGN

-362 VISKGNAETKIDG
+362 VISEGNAETKIDG
-375 SSEFQGTLIID
+375 NSEFQGTLIID

-394 YIGENAKI
+394 YIGENANI
-402 TGKIKISNS
+402 TGKIQIFQS

-428 IEFDYFTF
+428 IEFDYFTL

-466 YGFVTGNGTIADR
+466 LGKVTGNGTIADS
-479 AKVEVTLD
+479 AKVKVTLD

-546 LTPPTTE
+546 PTPPTTE
-553 PPTTQ
+553 PPTTKPPTTQ
-558 PTTQSTTESTT
+558 PTTQPTTESTT
-569 QLTTELTTQSTTQST
+569 QSTI
-584 TKSTT
+584 
-589 KSTTQSTTQ
+589 
-598 LTTQSTTKNISYKN
+598 KNISDKN

-643 NNTALVTSATV
+643 NNTALVTSAAV